1 MKTVHLAEQPVDLA
15 TLRSVWSAPVLVSLS
30 EERWRT
36 VDASAEVV
44 AKLIEDGETA
54 YGINTGFGLLAS
66 TSIDTSPLE
75 QLQLNLVLSHAAAA
89 GDPLPEDIVRLFIS
103 LTVFVLS
110 RCVSC
115 VRRDVAHAHK

>member
-54 YGINTGFGLLAS
+54 SGINTGFGLLAS
-66 TSIDTSPLE
+66 TRIDTSPLE
-75 QLQLNLVLSHAAAA
+75 QLQLTLVLRHAAGV
-89 GDPLPEDIVRLFIS
+89 GDHLPADRTEARGVG
-103 LTVFVLS
+103 
-110 RCVSC
+110 
-115 VRRDVAHAHK
+115 KE